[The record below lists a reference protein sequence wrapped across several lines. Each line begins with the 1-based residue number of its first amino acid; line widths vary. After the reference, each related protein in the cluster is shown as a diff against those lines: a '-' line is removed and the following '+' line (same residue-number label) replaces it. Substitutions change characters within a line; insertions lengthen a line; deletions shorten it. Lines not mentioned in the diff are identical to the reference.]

1 LSDIQPFSI
10 FEKVRGIVACSDRER
25 AKAKKEKKV
34 RKKVA
39 KGAAKV

>member
-1 LSDIQPFSI
+1 
-10 FEKVRGIVACSDRER
+10 VRGIVACSDRER
-25 AKAKKEKKV
+25 AKAKKDTKV